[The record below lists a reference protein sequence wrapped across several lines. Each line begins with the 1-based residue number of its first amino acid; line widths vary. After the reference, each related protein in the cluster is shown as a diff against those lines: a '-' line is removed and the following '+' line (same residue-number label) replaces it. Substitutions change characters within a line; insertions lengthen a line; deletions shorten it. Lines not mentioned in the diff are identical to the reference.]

1 MLIVSRYALQILQY
15 ALNTQIL
22 EQLVNIDIGEQTP
35 YDEYDL
41 KYVRYVVFCFKVILR
56 SFGSVIRNKVSK
68 RLMRI
73 TFYVYILKN
82 EFRIR

>member
-22 EQLVNIDIGEQTP
+22 EQHVNIDIGEGTP

-41 KYVRYVVFCFKVILR
+41 
-56 SFGSVIRNKVSK
+56 
-68 RLMRI
+68 
-73 TFYVYILKN
+73 
-82 EFRIR
+82 E